1 MVLFKKDK
9 IILNSTRY
17 QYFNHTYYYADNK
30 VSDNLHVRKTVDD
43 FNELMDIIKYTKQHI
58 HSNSCSQNNSLID
71 LLYYLRESKIDFD
84 DEQKMT
90 IKKELESL
98 LPVSSQEALSIIEC
112 IALFKGN
119 VHKKVFGI

>member
-1 MVLFKKDK
+1 MDLLKKDK

-17 QYFNHTYYYADNK
+17 KYFNHTYYYADNK

-71 LLYYLRESKIDFD
+71 LLYYFRESKIEFD
-84 DEQKMT
+84 DAQKKT

-98 LPVSSQEALSIIEC
+98 LPVSRQDALNIIEC
-112 IALFKGN
+112 MALFNGN
-119 VHKKVFGI
+119 IYKKVFGE